1 MFIEVTSVLLP
12 FSSMN
17 AFCLSDKS
25 CNSNGGSSAFGGLLL
40 LDLQKLDRLSWL
52 SSFVS
57 RLMSLLVSRL

>member
-1 MFIEVTSVLLP
+1 MFIEVTFVLLP

-17 AFCLSDKS
+17 AFCLLGKS
-25 CNSNGGSSAFGGLLL
+25 CNSNGRSLAFGGLFL
-40 LDLQKLDRLSWL
+40 LDLRKLDRLSWS